1 MSNPSKKLKNI
12 MNFIFDEMSLKMNQ
26 KSISG
31 SALRD
36 KLVEMRDLNPCGR
49 LASYSRRILVIW
61 LIIEI

>member
-1 MSNPSKKLKNI
+1 
-12 MNFIFDEMSLKMNQ
+12 MNFIFDKMSLKMNQ

-36 KLVEMRDLNPCGR
+36 KLVEIRDLNPCGR

-61 LIIEI
+61 LITEI